1 MARSSEAALRTAD
14 QPFDAHTATRTLAL
28 TTTDTSVELPAGV
41 YETFAECSAVTA
53 MRLGNSTAALPSA
66 TETAGLWVVPPN
78 GAVTFV
84 LGATTT
90 VHARCTSGTGTLY
103 LTRKGL
109 S

>member
-1 MARSSEAALRTAD
+1 MARSSDAALRTAD

-41 YETFAECSAVTA
+41 YETFNECSAVTA
-53 MRLGNSTAALPSA
+53 MRLGASTDALPSA

-78 GAVTFV
+78 GAATCV

-90 VHARCTSGTGTLY
+90 VHARCLSGTGTLY
-103 LTRKGL
+103 LHRKVT
-109 S
+109 